1 MNEIDDLRAQLATL
15 AAQRAAAEAA
25 ATTSGG
31 AKVGQAGGLLLADTA
46 RAVKEGRGAL
56 TWQSR
61 AGPRRV
67 PECCSVAV
75 LLEGIAAQ

>member
-25 ATTSGG
+25 ATTAGG
-31 AKVGQAGGLLLADTA
+31 TQVGQAGGLLLVNTA

-56 TWQSR
+56 TWQ
-61 AGPRRV
+61 G
-67 PECCSVAV
+67 
-75 LLEGIAAQ
+75 

>member
-1 MNEIDDLRAQLATL
+1 MNASADLWAQLATL
-15 AAQRAAAEAA
+15 KAQRTDAETVA
-25 ATTSGG
+25 ATTSGTQ
-31 AKVGQAGGLLLADTA
+31 VGQAGGLLLADTA

-67 PECCSVAV
+67 PGCCSVAV
-75 LLEGIAAQ
+75 LFEGIAAQ